1 MVVKEFLSTGEVA
14 EILNISRDTVIR
26 KFDKGILTGKQNP
39 LTGKR
44 YISRESLETFMKQYE
59 LPLNGL
65 DLEKKK
71 VLLVTADR
79 GLISLLQE
87 TCSDHK
93 RIMLK
98 TAEFGCDALITCA
111 RESPDALII
120 DENLPDIP
128 STEVIK
134 SLRRSEEHR
143 ALKIICLSDTDNKIL
158 LECGADECLS
168 LEKDKIEKLREEFLA
183 AKTYSLL
190 DLAEK
195 RPAVAQAFGHER
207 RWPRKEIDLPASINF
222 YPLKDSR
229 QHNPGVAR
237 VKNISQGGAFVS
249 RIHLERGIIPGEA
262 FRAFLK
268 IDHQPLSHWMARSKV
283 VRLQANGSLEAG
295 IQFVRISKQNL
306 EKIAKVFS

>member
-1 MVVKEFLSTGEVA
+1 MIEKEFLSTGEVA

-26 KFDKGILTGKQNP
+26 KFDKGIFTGKKNP
-39 LTGKR
+39 ITGKR
-44 YISRESLETFMKQYE
+44 YISRESLQALMMQYE

-65 DLEKKK
+65 ALEKRK

-79 GLISLLQE
+79 GLISLLQG
-87 TCSDHK
+87 TFSTDK

-98 TAEFGCDALITCA
+98 TAEFGCDALIMCA

-134 SLRRSEEHR
+134 SFRRSEEHR
-143 ALKIICLSDTDNKIL
+143 ALKIICLSDTCNKIL
-158 LECGADECLS
+158 LECGADECL
-168 LEKDKIEKLREEFLA
+168 EKDRIERLREESLA
-183 AKTYSLL
+183 VKAYSLL

-195 RPAVAQAFGHER
+195 RPSVAQAFGHKR

-222 YPLKDSR
+222 YPLKGPR
-229 QHNPGVAR
+229 QHNPGIAR

-249 RIHLERGIIPGEA
+249 RIYLERGIIPGEA

-283 VRLQANGSLEAG
+283 VRLQANGFLEAG
-295 IQFVRISKQNL
+295 VQFVKISKQNL
-306 EKIAKVFS
+306 EKIAKVFK

>member
-1 MVVKEFLSTGEVA
+1 MVTKEFFSTGEVA

-44 YISRESLETFMKQYE
+44 YISRESLEAFMKQYE
-59 LPLNGL
+59 LPLDGL
-65 DLEKKK
+65 ALEKKK
-71 VLLVTADR
+71 VLIVTADR
-79 GLISLLQE
+79 GLISHLQE
-87 TCSDHK
+87 TFSTDK

-98 TAEFGCDALITCA
+98 TAEFGCDALIMCA

-128 STEVIK
+128 SAEVIK
-134 SLRRSEEHR
+134 SLRRSEEHKV
-143 ALKIICLSDTDNKIL
+143 LKIICLSDTDNKIL
-158 LECGADECLS
+158 LECGADECL
-168 LEKDKIEKLREEFLA
+168 EKDKIERLREESLA
-183 AKTYSLL
+183 VKTYSLL
-190 DLAEK
+190 HLAEK
-195 RPAVAQAFGHER
+195 RPAVAQAFGHKR

-222 YPLKDSR
+222 YPLKGPR

-283 VRLQANGSLEAG
+283 VRLQANGFLEAG
-295 IQFVRISKQNL
+295 VQFVKISKQNL
-306 EKIAKVFS
+306 EKITEIFS

>member
-1 MVVKEFLSTGEVA
+1 MVTKEFLSTGEVA

-39 LTGKR
+39 LTSKR
-44 YISRESLETFMKQYE
+44 YISRESLEAFMKQYE
-59 LPLNGL
+59 LPLDGL
-65 DLEKKK
+65 ALEKKK
-71 VLLVTADR
+71 VLIVTADR
-79 GLISLLQE
+79 GLISHLQE
-87 TCSDHK
+87 TFSTDK

-98 TAEFGCDALITCA
+98 TAEFGCDALIMCA
-111 RESPDALII
+111 GESPDALII

-128 STEVIK
+128 SIEVVK
-134 SLRRSEEHR
+134 SLRRSGEHST
-143 ALKIICLSDTDNKIL
+143 LKIICLSDTDNKIL
-158 LECGADECLS
+158 LECGADECL
-168 LEKDKIEKLREEFLA
+168 EKDKIERFREESLA
-183 AKTYSLL
+183 VKTYSLL

-222 YPLKDSR
+222 YPLKGPR

-283 VRLQANGSLEAG
+283 VRLQANGFLEAG
-295 IQFVRISKQNL
+295 VQFVKISKQNL
-306 EKIAKVFS
+306 EKIVEIFS

>member
-1 MVVKEFLSTGEVA
+1 MVTKEFLSTGKVA

-26 KFDKGILTGKQNP
+26 KFDKGIFTGKQNP

-44 YISRESLETFMKQYE
+44 YISHESLEAFMKQYD

-71 VLLVTADR
+71 VLIVTADR
-79 GLISLLQE
+79 GLISHLQE
-87 TCSDHK
+87 TFSDDK

-111 RESPDALII
+111 REFPDALII

-128 STEVIK
+128 SIEVVK

-158 LECGADECLS
+158 LECGADECL
-168 LEKDKIEKLREEFLA
+168 EKDKTEKLREEFLA
-183 AKTYSLL
+183 VKTYSLL

-195 RPAVAQAFGHER
+195 RPVVAQAFGHER
-207 RWPRKEIDLPASINF
+207 YWPRKEVDLPASINF
-222 YPLKDSR
+222 YSLKGSR

-249 RIHLERGIIPGEA
+249 RIHLERGIIPGDA

-268 IDHQPLSHWMARSKV
+268 IDHQPLSNWMARSKV
-283 VRLQANGSLEAG
+283 VRLHANGSLETG
-295 IQFVRISKQNL
+295 VQFVKISRQNL
-306 EKIAKVFS
+306 EKIAKVLS

>member
-1 MVVKEFLSTGEVA
+1 MVTKEFFSTGEVA

-44 YISRESLETFMKQYE
+44 YISRESLEAFMKQYE
-59 LPLNGL
+59 LPLDGL
-65 DLEKKK
+65 ALEKRK

-79 GLISLLQE
+79 GLISHLQE
-87 TCSDHK
+87 TFSTDK

-98 TAEFGCDALITCA
+98 TAEFGCDALIMCA

-128 STEVIK
+128 SIEVVK
-134 SLRRSEEHR
+134 SLRRSGEHST
-143 ALKIICLSDTDNKIL
+143 LKIICLSDTDNKIL
-158 LECGADECLS
+158 LECGADECL
-168 LEKDKIEKLREEFLA
+168 EKDKIERFREESLA
-183 AKTYSLL
+183 VKTYSLL

-195 RPAVAQAFGHER
+195 RPAVAKAFGHER
-207 RWPRKEIDLPASINF
+207 LWPRKEIDLPANINF
-222 YPLKDSR
+222 YPLKGPR

-249 RIHLERGIIPGEA
+249 RIHLERGIIPSEA

-283 VRLQANGSLEAG
+283 VRLQANGFLEAG
-295 IQFVRISKQNL
+295 VQFVKISKQNL
-306 EKIAKVFS
+306 EKIVEIFS

>member
-1 MVVKEFLSTGEVA
+1 MVTKEFFSTGEVA

-44 YISRESLETFMKQYE
+44 YISRESLEAFMKQYE
-59 LPLNGL
+59 LPLDGL
-65 DLEKKK
+65 ALEKKK
-71 VLLVTADR
+71 VLIVTADR
-79 GLISLLQE
+79 GLISHLQE
-87 TCSDHK
+87 TFSTDK

-98 TAEFGCDALITCA
+98 TAEFGCDALIMCA

-128 STEVIK
+128 SAEVIK
-134 SLRRSEEHR
+134 SLRRSEEHKV
-143 ALKIICLSDTDNKIL
+143 LKIICLSDTDNKIL
-158 LECGADECLS
+158 LECGADECL
-168 LEKDKIEKLREEFLA
+168 EKDKIERLREESLA
-183 AKTYSLL
+183 VKAYSLL

-222 YPLKDSR
+222 YPLKGPR

-283 VRLQANGSLEAG
+283 VRLQANGFLEAG
-295 IQFVRISKQNL
+295 VQFVKISKQNL

>member
-1 MVVKEFLSTGEVA
+1 MVTKEFFSTGEVA

-44 YISRESLETFMKQYE
+44 YISRESLEAFMKQYE
-59 LPLNGL
+59 LPLDGL
-65 DLEKKK
+65 ALEKKK
-71 VLLVTADR
+71 VLIVTADR
-79 GLISLLQE
+79 GLISHLQE
-87 TCSDHK
+87 TFSTDK

-98 TAEFGCDALITCA
+98 TAEFGCDALIMCA

-128 STEVIK
+128 SAEVIK
-134 SLRRSEEHR
+134 SLRRSEEHKV
-143 ALKIICLSDTDNKIL
+143 LKIICLSDTDNKIL
-158 LECGADECLS
+158 LECGADECL
-168 LEKDKIEKLREEFLA
+168 EKDKIERLREESLA
-183 AKTYSLL
+183 VKAYSLL

-222 YPLKDSR
+222 YPLKGPR

-283 VRLQANGSLEAG
+283 VRLQANGFLEAG
-295 IQFVRISKQNL
+295 VQFVKISKQNL
-306 EKIAKVFS
+306 EKITEIFS

>member
-1 MVVKEFLSTGEVA
+1 MVAKEFLSTGEVA
-14 EILNISRDTVIR
+14 EILDISRDTVIR
-26 KFDKGILTGKQNP
+26 KFDKGIFTGKQNP

-44 YISRESLETFMKQYE
+44 YISRESLEAFMKQYD

-71 VLLVTADR
+71 VLIVTADR
-79 GLISLLQE
+79 GLISHLQE
-87 TCSDHK
+87 TFSTDK

-98 TAEFGCDALITCA
+98 TAEFGCDALIMCA

-128 STEVIK
+128 SIEVIK
-134 SLRRSEEHR
+134 SLRRSGEHR
-143 ALKIICLSDTDNKIL
+143 ALKIICLSDTDDKIC
-158 LECGADECLS
+158 LEYGADECLC
-168 LEKDKIEKLREEFLA
+168 LEKDKIKRLREESLA
-183 AKTYSLL
+183 VKTYSLL

-207 RWPRKEIDLPASINF
+207 RWPRKEIDFPASINF
-222 YPLKDSR
+222 YPLKGPR

-283 VRLQANGSLEAG
+283 VRLQANGFLEAG
-295 IQFVRISKQNL
+295 VQFVKISKQNL
-306 EKIAKVFS
+306 EKIAEIFS